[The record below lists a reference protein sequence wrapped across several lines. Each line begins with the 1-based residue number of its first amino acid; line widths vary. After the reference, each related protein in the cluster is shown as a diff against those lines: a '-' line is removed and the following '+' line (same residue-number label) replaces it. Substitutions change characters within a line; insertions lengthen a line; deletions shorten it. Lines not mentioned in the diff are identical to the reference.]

1 MSSSTTNTKLTAAV
15 EQEQLF
21 EQHQRASKIEAET
34 KMAEMSA
41 EMHKMNEKNKDQES
55 DLKIMASHLQYVQQ
69 VSLINIMQSIDDESL
84 TVADIKKTVNKQ
96 FKEMEKETEQ
106 ILHDHLIVVEGA
118 NAKSNAEM
126 DRIEAEVQ
134 EMTKAQQKYDEE
146 MAEKKKAAGAAPSE
160 PSAEETKMIESRID
174 AIFTHVYDLAEK
186 MGDADI
192 DGLLDADKVQEW
204 EQVLT
209 NAETGKLA
217 YPKAVEKME
226 EIITN
231 APAALKL
238 AEVTSALQLI
248 EEDGGAKDV
257 TEVTNF
263 RNLLKEVKWLPQYAA
278 VLEEFSQWKQGHKT
292 VQEVLTWTEEK
303 LAAGEIDGTWLAKAY
318 ETTAKA
324 AARAALA
331 AKPATGTTATATAT
345 AATATAKAAP

>member
-1 MSSSTTNTKLTAAV
+1 MSFGAETADFTTAV

-41 EMHKMNEKNKDQES
+41 EMHKMNEKSRDQES

-146 MAEKKKAAGAAPSE
+146 MAEKKKAAGTPANEPSE
-160 PSAEETKMIESRID
+160 EESTKKIEEHIN
-174 AIFTHVYDLAEK
+174 AIFDHVYDLAEK

-192 DGLLDADKVQEW
+192 DDLLDANKVAEW

-209 NAETGKLA
+209 DAENGKLA

-226 EIITN
+226 EIITK

-248 EEDGGAKDV
+248 EEDGGAKGV

-278 VLEEFSQWKQGHKT
+278 VLEEFSQWKEGHKT
-292 VQEVLTWTEEK
+292 VQEVLAWTEGK

-318 ETTAKA
+318 ETTTKAGA
-324 AARAALA
+324 AAATAT
-331 AKPATGTTATATAT
+331 KPGTATAT
-345 AATATAKAAP
+345 AAAAAAAVATK

>member
-1 MSSSTTNTKLTAAV
+1 MSFGAKTADFEAAIK
-15 EQEQLF
+15 QEHQF
-21 EQHQRASKIEAET
+21 EEHQRASKVEAET
-34 KMAEMSA
+34 KIAEMSA
-41 EMHKMNEKNKDQES
+41 EMHKMNEKNKDNES

-69 VSLINIMQSIDDESL
+69 VSLINIMKSIDDESL

-106 ILHDHLIVVEGA
+106 ILHDHLVVVEGA

-192 DGLLDADKVQEW
+192 DGLLDAEKVQEW
-204 EQVLT
+204 DQVLT
-209 NAETGKLA
+209 DAETGKLA

-226 EIITN
+226 EIITK

-238 AEVTSALQLI
+238 AEVTSALQLV
-248 EEDGGAKDV
+248 EEDGGAKGV

-278 VLEEFSQWKQGHKT
+278 VLGEFSQWKQGTKT
-292 VQEVLTWTEEK
+292 VQQVLAWTEKK
-303 LAAGEIDGTWLAKAY
+303 LAAGDIDGTWLAKAY

-324 AARAALA
+324 GAGA
-331 AKPATGTTATATAT
+331 ATASTSNAAAAVAT
-345 AATATAKAAP
+345 KAAPAATATTAAK